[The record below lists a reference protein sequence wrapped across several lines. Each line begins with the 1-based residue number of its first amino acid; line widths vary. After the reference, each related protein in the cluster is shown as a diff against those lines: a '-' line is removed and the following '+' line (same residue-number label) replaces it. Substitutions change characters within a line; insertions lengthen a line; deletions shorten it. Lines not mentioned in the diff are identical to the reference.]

1 MAKNIYNKKFY
12 NKKFL
17 VVKNVKKIKE
27 NSKNKMS
34 KKEQCVAFQKC
45 TSESDNLLE
54 IVEFLVENKNPV
66 DCVFKSKTPCVKK
79 STTPFGFC
87 SLHASTKKGKELT
100 TLWSSSLEL
109 LEGEGSSEKPA
120 EQSDEPAEESE
131 EESLEK
137 QKEGKYVE
145 MESDESSIK
154 IEQDELK
161 KYNITKKSPNHY
173 QLPLKK
179 TETGLFVHKASGLV
193 FNVGTGYTYGTIAP
207 DGVKVFNLTESD
219 IEFCKKYY
227 IKYRSPF

>member
-1 MAKNIYNKKFY
+1 
-12 NKKFL
+12 
-17 VVKNVKKIKE
+17 
-27 NSKNKMS
+27 MS
-34 KKEQCVAFQKC
+34 KKEQCLLFQKC

-54 IVEFLVENKNPV
+54 IVEFLLENENPV

-100 TLWSSSLEL
+100 SLWTSSLEL
-109 LEGEGSSEKPA
+109 LEGEGSSEKPV
-120 EQSDEPAEESE
+120 EDSEESSE
-131 EESLEK
+131 KSSEK
-137 QKEGKYVE
+137 QKEGEYVE
-145 MESDESSIK
+145 MESEESSIK

-161 KYNITKKSPNHY
+161 KFNITKKSPNHY

-193 FNVGTGYTYGTIAP
+193 FNVGTGYAYGTLAP